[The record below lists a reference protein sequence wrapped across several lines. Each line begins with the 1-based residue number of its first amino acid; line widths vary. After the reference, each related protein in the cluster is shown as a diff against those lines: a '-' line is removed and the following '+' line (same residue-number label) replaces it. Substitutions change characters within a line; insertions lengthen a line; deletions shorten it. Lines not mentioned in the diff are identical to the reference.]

1 MEKTLSL
8 LLALLMLAALLT
20 GCGQNP
26 ESQPAPET
34 PVPTEAPAATETPAT
49 PEPTPAPTEEPTPAP
64 TPETPDFDPAELHPM
79 LWKVTD
85 PQGHSLYLF
94 GTIHVGDGRNSA
106 VLEKLSPILLGCDAL
121 AVEFDLVAYQ
131 EDLNA
136 VMADYQQFVY
146 ADGTTVKDHMPEELY
161 TRCTELLG
169 EIGAYSPL
177 LDYYNLGMW
186 SQLTEQAA
194 LMTRS
199 DLDPEFA
206 MDSLLI
212 HLAYDHEIPVRSVE
226 SAAFQMGLLNSFP
239 DELDLLMIRETLD
252 NLDEYGESIDEL
264 YSAWLSGDYDA
275 ILALNQSEEG
285 TEDYTEE
292 ELALV
297 ADYNRAM
304 LDDRNVGMAET
315 AKEYLAAGDTVF
327 FAVGAGHL
335 VGDMGLVQ
343 LLRDAGFTVERVDY

>member
-85 PQGHSLYLF
+85 PQG
-94 GTIHVGDGRNSA
+94 
-106 VLEKLSPILLGCDAL
+106 
-121 AVEFDLVAYQ
+121 
-131 EDLNA
+131 
-136 VMADYQQFVY
+136 
-146 ADGTTVKDHMPEELY
+146 VKDHMPEELY
-161 TRCTELLG
+161 TRCAELLG
-169 EIGAYSPL
+169 EVGAYSPL
-177 LDYYNLGMW
+177 MDYYNLGMW

-206 MDSLLI
+206 MDSQLI
-212 HLAYDHEIPVRSVE
+212 LLAYDHEIPVRSVE

>member
-1 MEKTLSL
+1 M
-8 LLALLMLAALLT
+8 A
-20 GCGQNP
+20 
-26 ESQPAPET
+26 
-34 PVPTEAPAATETPAT
+34 
-49 PEPTPAPTEEPTPAP
+49 
-64 TPETPDFDPAELHPM
+64 
-79 LWKVTD
+79 
-85 PQGHSLYLF
+85 Y
-94 GTIHVGDGRNSA
+94 VGDGRNSA

-136 VMADYQQFVY
+136 VMADYQQFLY

-161 TRCTELLG
+161 TRCAELLG
-169 EIGAYSPL
+169 EVGAYSPL
-177 LDYYNLGMW
+177 MDYYNLGMW

-206 MDSLLI
+206 MDSQLI
-212 HLAYDHEIPVRSVE
+212 LLAYDHEIPVRSVE

-304 LDDRNVGMAET
+304 LDDRNIGMAET

>member
-1 MEKTLSL
+1 MKKTISL
-8 LLALLMLAALLT
+8 LLALLLLAALLT
-20 GCGQNP
+20 GCGQ
-26 ESQPAPET
+26 
-34 PVPTEAPAATETPAT
+34 T
-49 PEPTPAPTEEPTPAP
+49 PEPQPTPEPAAPTPTEEPATPAPTEEPTPEPATPAP
-64 TPETPDFDPAELHPM
+64 TPETPEFDPDELHPM
-79 LWKVTD
+79 LWQVTD
-85 PQGHSLYLF
+85 PEGHSLYLF
-94 GTIHVGDGRNSA
+94 GTIHVGDGRNPA
-106 VLEKLSPILLGCDAL
+106 VLEKVSPILLGCDAL

-146 ADGTTVKDHMPEELY
+146 SDGTTVKDHMPEELY
-161 TRCTELLG
+161 ARCAELLG

-177 LDYYNLGMW
+177 MDYYNLGMW

-194 LMTRS
+194 MMTRS
-199 DLDPEFA
+199 ELDPEYA

-212 HLAYDHEIPVRSVE
+212 HLAYDQEIPVRSVE
-226 SAAFQMGLLNSFP
+226 SASFQMGLLNSFP
-239 DELDLLMIRETLD
+239 EELNLLMIRETLD

-304 LDDRNVGMAET
+304 LDDRNIGMAET